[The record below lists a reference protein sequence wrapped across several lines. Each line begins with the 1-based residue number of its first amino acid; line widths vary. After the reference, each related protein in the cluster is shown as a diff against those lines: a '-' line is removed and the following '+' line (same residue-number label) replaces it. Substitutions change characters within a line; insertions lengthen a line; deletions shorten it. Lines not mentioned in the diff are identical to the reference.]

1 MTLSQINFS
10 LTCIK
15 SIIEINHFRLSKY
28 SNKTTE
34 FFEKE
39 NEKRL
44 GE

>member
-1 MTLSQINFS
+1 MTLSQLNFS

-15 SIIEINHFRLSKY
+15 SIIEINNFRLFKY
-28 SNKTTE
+28 SYKTTE